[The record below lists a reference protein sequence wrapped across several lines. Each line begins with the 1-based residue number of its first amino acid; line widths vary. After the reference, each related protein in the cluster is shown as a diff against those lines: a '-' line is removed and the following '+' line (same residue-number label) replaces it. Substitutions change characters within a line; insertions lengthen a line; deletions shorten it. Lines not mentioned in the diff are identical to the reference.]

1 MQGSAQRFTK
11 IRIIFCK
18 QAGER
23 AEEQAGGGAAR
34 ERRKVKVVRRGEMGE
49 SWMVGCKVLYGN
61 GLGGFFGLA
70 GAAEP

>member
-18 QAGER
+18 QAG
-23 AEEQAGGGAAR
+23 EQAGGGAAR

-49 SWMVGCKVLYGN
+49 GWMVGCKVLWGN